1 MMVEDLEGEDVDA
14 RVWDD
19 EDVQTVVVPVADV
32 EDWGEGNWSVGNDVS
47 VCSLCPKSNSLTCTV
62 KGTLPTLNLT

>member
-14 RVWDD
+14 RVWGD

-47 VCSLCPKSNSLTCTV
+47 VCSLYPKSNSLTCTV
-62 KGTLPTLNLT
+62 KGTLPTNLT